1 MPEGQR
7 GVILET
13 LRRAGASPE
22 YKRARR
28 IVEEEA
34 AVATAAPS
42 TAPRR
47 DGIDLMVAWSIVGLF
62 VIAGSAAIYTMETIL
77 LPITLAIVVGI
88 VLGRTADALA
98 RYGLPP
104 IFGGLLLA
112 MIFVIGLSFLVNALL
127 GPLTALASEAP
138 KLAEGVVARI
148 MPFVDRFEWLRLA
161 VARSVGND
169 AIADTVMKN
178 AGPML
183 AATVGGLTPA
193 LVQTLIFLAALGLFL
208 LGRLELRKAI
218 ILAFAGRE
226 QRLSAIR
233 IMNAIEDALARYF
246 SIASLIY
253 LALGT
258 VTMVIALVGGLAMPP
273 LWGLFAFVSSFIP
286 YLGVTVMTL
295 SLVVGGLM
303 THEVLWL
310 ALAPAVAFFVV
321 HLAME
326 NLAIPAILGSELEVN
341 PFLVFIAIV
350 FWTWMWG
357 AVGAMLAL
365 PLSLIVLA
373 IVEEIREQ
381 PPERQLPG

>member
-1 MPEGQR
+1 M
-7 GVILET
+7 
-13 LRRAGASPE
+13 
-22 YKRARR
+22 
-28 IVEEEA
+28 VEEEA
-34 AVATAAPS
+34 AVVTAAPS

-47 DGIDLMVAWSIVGLF
+47 DGIDLMVAWSIIGLF
-62 VIAGSAAIYTMETIL
+62 VIAGCAAIYAMETIL
-77 LPITLAIVVGI
+77 LPVTLAIVVGI

-112 MIFVIGLSFLVNALL
+112 MIFVIGLSWMVNALL

-138 KLAEGVVARI
+138 KLAESVVARV
-148 MPFVDRFEWLRLA
+148 MPFIERYEWLRLA
-161 VARSVGND
+161 VARGVGND

-178 AGPML
+178 AGPVL
-183 AATVGGLTPA
+183 ASTAAGLSPA

-208 LGRLELRKAI
+208 LGRLQLRKAV
-218 ILAFAGRE
+218 ILAFTSRE
-226 QRLSAIR
+226 RRLSAIR
-233 IMNAIEDALARYF
+233 IMNGIEDALARYF
-246 SIASLIY
+246 SIASVLY
-253 LALGT
+253 LALGF
-258 VTMVIALVGGLAMPP
+258 VTMTIAFVGGLGMAP

-295 SLVVGGLM
+295 SLLVAGLM
-303 THEVLWL
+303 THDVLLL
-310 ALAPAVAFFVV
+310 AVLPAAAFFVV

-365 PLSLIVLA
+365 PLSLIVMA